1 MGMKI
6 TGRQLGTTLI
16 VGFLAIMFACPVEAG
31 KSDQRLI
38 REKQSAYTGATRI
51 IDGRIVKYPRH
62 YSLHTH
68 QRRGNTM
75 VHMGSNAVPY
85 YTGYARHKVHTEVR
99 YLKDDIDEVADTVI
113 KVLVIKE
120 LLD

>member
-1 MGMKI
+1 M
-6 TGRQLGTTLI
+6 GTTLI

-31 KSDQRLI
+31 KSDQRLM

-62 YSLHTH
+62 YSMHTH

-85 YTGYARHKVHTEVR
+85 YTGYVRHKVHTEVK
-99 YLKDDIDEVADTVI
+99 YLKDDIDEVADTII